1 MHISGYML
9 VDATQQMDQR
19 TSRMVYLFFAE
30 ALRHRQAL
38 ISLID
43 QESIMG
49 LTGIQ
54 IFKMLPKTNCGECG
68 VPTCLAF
75 AMNLA
80 SGKAELDAC
89 PYVSDE
95 AREKLAEASAPP
107 IRPVAIG
114 SGDRAFKVG
123 GETVMYRHE
132 KTFYNPTALAAL
144 IASDIDAGD
153 LDKKLKEWN
162 AFQYERV
169 GLNLRPELV
178 ALKDVNGD
186 ASSFAAAAK
195 KIAEES
201 EFGLV
206 LMSDNVDVLKAG
218 VDVSAFKKPLL
229 YAATADNAD
238 DMGNLAKEKGLPLAV
253 KADDIDGLIALSD
266 KLTGMG
272 LKDLVLD
279 SGSREI
285 KQLFEDQVAIR
296 RAPLKAGNRSLGFPT
311 ITFPCEMASNLDVET
326 MLSSLLIAKYAG
338 IVVLSDFKGENLF
351 PLLLERLN
359 IYTDPQRPMTVTEGI
374 YEIGAP
380 DENSPVLVT
389 TNFSLT
395 YFIVS
400 GEIEG
405 SRIPSWLL
413 IMDTEGLSVMTAWA
427 AGKFAGDAVAMF
439 VKKCGIVDK
448 VAHKQIIIPGYAASI
463 SGEMEEDLPDWQIT
477 IGPRDASLIPK
488 FLKDLAA

>member
-1 MHISGYML
+1 
-9 VDATQQMDQR
+9 
-19 TSRMVYLFFAE
+19 
-30 ALRHRQAL
+30 
-38 ISLID
+38 
-43 QESIMG
+43 MG

-54 IFKMLPKTNCGECG
+54 IFKLLPKTNCGECG

-95 AREKLAEASAPP
+95 AREQLAEASAPP
-107 IRPVAIG
+107 IRPVAMG
-114 SGDRAFKVG
+114 AGTRALKIG
-123 GETVMYRHE
+123 GETVMFRHE
-132 KTFYNPTALAAL
+132 KTFYSPTGLAVLTRSDTDSGAL
-144 IASDIDAGD
+144 DT
-153 LDKKLKEWN
+153 KLKEWN

-178 ALKDVNGD
+178 AVKDVNGD
-186 ASSFAAAAK
+186 AAAFAAVAK
-195 KIAEES
+195 KLAEES
-201 EFGLV
+201 EFGLI
-206 LMSDNVDVLKAG
+206 LMTDQVDVMKAG
-218 VDVSAFKKPLL
+218 VEACAFKRPLL
-229 YAATADNAD
+229 YAATGDNAD
-238 DMGNLAKEKGLPLAV
+238 DMGALAKAEGLPLAV
-253 KADDIDGLIALSD
+253 KADTMDDLIVLSD

-279 SGSREI
+279 SGSREM
-285 KQLFEDQVAIR
+285 KKVFEDQVVIR

-311 ITFPCEMASNLDVET
+311 ITFPCEMATNVDAET
-326 MLSSLLIAKYAG
+326 LIAAMLIAKYAG
-338 IVVLSDFKGENLF
+338 IVVLSDFRGEGLF

-359 IYTDPQRPMTVTEGI
+359 IFTDPQRPMTVTEGI
-374 YEIGAP
+374 YEIGNP

-405 SRIPSWLL
+405 SRVPSWLL

-427 AGKFAGDAVAMF
+427 AGKFAGDAVGMF
-439 VKKCGIVDK
+439 VKKSGIDNK
-448 VAHKQIIIPGYAASI
+448 VAHKKIIIPGYAAAI
-463 SGEMEEDLPDWQIT
+463 SGEMEEELPGWEVI

-488 FLKDLAA
+488 FLRER

>member
-1 MHISGYML
+1 
-9 VDATQQMDQR
+9 
-19 TSRMVYLFFAE
+19 
-30 ALRHRQAL
+30 
-38 ISLID
+38 
-43 QESIMG
+43 MG

-95 AREKLAEASAPP
+95 AREQLAEASAPP

-114 SGDRAFKVG
+114 AGERAFKVG
-123 GETVMYRHE
+123 GETVMFRHE
-132 KTFYNPTALAAL
+132 KTFYGPTGIAAMVS
-144 IASDIDAGD
+144 SDMDSDA

-162 AFQYERV
+162 ALQYERV

-186 ASSFAAAAK
+186 SGAFTALAK

-206 LMSDNVDVLKAG
+206 LMSDKVDVIKAAA
-218 VDVSAFKKPLL
+218 DATAFKKPLL
-229 YAATADNAD
+229 YAATADNAE
-238 DMGNLAKEKGLPLAV
+238 DMGNLAKESGLPLAV
-253 KADDIDGLIALSD
+253 KADTIDDLIGLSD

-279 SGSREI
+279 TGSREM
-285 KQLFEDQVAIR
+285 KQLFEDQVALR
-296 RAPLKAGNRSLGFPT
+296 RAALKTGNRSLGFPT
-311 ITFPCEMASNLDVET
+311 ITFPCEMADNLDTET
-326 MLSSLLIAKYAG
+326 LIASMLIAKYAG
-338 IVVLSDFKGENLF
+338 IVVLSDFKGESIF

-359 IYTDPQRPMTVTEGI
+359 IFTDPQRPMTVTEGI
-374 YEIGAP
+374 YEIGGP
-380 DENSPVLVT
+380 DENSPVMVT

-405 SRIPSWLL
+405 SRVPSWLL

-427 AGKFAGDAVAMF
+427 AGKFSGDVVGMF
-439 VKKCGIVDK
+439 VKKCGITDK
-448 VAHKQIIIPGYAASI
+448 VAHKKIIIPGYAASI
-463 SGEMEEDLPDWQIT
+463 SGEMEEELPDWEIM

-488 FLKDLAA
+488 FLKDMG

>member
-1 MHISGYML
+1 
-9 VDATQQMDQR
+9 
-19 TSRMVYLFFAE
+19 
-30 ALRHRQAL
+30 
-38 ISLID
+38 
-43 QESIMG
+43 MG

-54 IFKMLPKTNCGECG
+54 IFKLLPKTNCGECG

-89 PYVSDE
+89 PYVSEE
-95 AREKLAEASAPP
+95 AKEKLAEASAPP

-114 SGDRAFKVG
+114 AGPRAFKIG
-123 GETVMYRHE
+123 GELVLFRHE
-132 KTFYNPTALAAL
+132 KTFYNPTGIAAL
-144 IASDIDAGD
+144 IPSDIDSD
-153 LDKKLKEWN
+153 VLDQKLRVWN
-162 AFQYERV
+162 AYQYERV

-178 ALKDVNGD
+178 ALKDVGGD
-186 ASSFAAAAK
+186 GIGFVDAAK
-195 KIAEES
+195 KIAEQS
-201 EFGLV
+201 EFGLI
-206 LMSDNVDVLKAG
+206 LMTEDMESMKAAVEVCG
-218 VDVSAFKKPLL
+218 FKKPLL
-229 YAATADNAD
+229 YAATKENAD
-238 DMGNLAKEKGLPLAV
+238 DMGAFAKEKGLPLAIR
-253 KADDIDGLIALSD
+253 ANGIEELIELSD
-266 KLTGMG
+266 KLTAMG

-279 SGSREI
+279 SGAREM

-311 ITFPCEMASNLDVET
+311 ITFPCEMASNLDMET
-326 MLSSLLIAKYAG
+326 VIAAMLVAKYAG
-338 IVVLSDFKGENLF
+338 IVVLSDFKGESIF

-359 IYTDPQRPMTVTEGI
+359 IFTDPQRPMTVTEGI

-400 GEIEG
+400 GEIES
-405 SRIPSWLL
+405 SRVPSWLL

-427 AGKFAGDAVAMF
+427 AGKFVGDAVGIF
-439 VKKCGIVDK
+439 VKKCGIADK
-448 VAHKQIIIPGYAASI
+448 IKHRKLIIPGYAAAI
-463 SGEMEEDLPDWQIT
+463 SGDLEEELPDWEVI

-488 FLKDLAA
+488 FLREMVG

>member
-1 MHISGYML
+1 
-9 VDATQQMDQR
+9 
-19 TSRMVYLFFAE
+19 
-30 ALRHRQAL
+30 
-38 ISLID
+38 
-43 QESIMG
+43 MG

-54 IFKMLPKTNCGECG
+54 IFKMLPKTNCAECG

-80 SGKAELDAC
+80 AGKTELDSC

-95 AREKLAEASAPP
+95 AREQLAEASAPP

-114 SGDRAFKVG
+114 AGTRAFKVG
-123 GETVMYRHE
+123 GETVMFRHE
-132 KTFYNPTALAAL
+132 KTFYNPTALAAMVS
-144 IASDIDAGD
+144 SDMDSKA

-162 AFQYERV
+162 ALQYERV

-178 ALKDVNGD
+178 ALKDAKGD
-186 ASSFAAAAK
+186 AAAFAAMAK

-206 LMSDNVDVLKAG
+206 LMTDNVEAMKGA
-218 VDVSAFKKPLL
+218 VSACAFKKPLL
-229 YAATADNAD
+229 YAATADNVEE
-238 DMGNLAKEKGLPLAV
+238 MGNLAKETGLPLAV
-253 KADDIDGLIALSD
+253 KADSVDDLIALSD

-279 SGSREI
+279 SGAREI
-285 KQLFEDQVAIR
+285 KQLFQDQVAMR
-296 RAPLKAGNRSLGFPT
+296 RAPLKVANKSLGFPT
-311 ITFPCEMASNLDVET
+311 ITFPCEMAGNVDMET
-326 MLSSLLIAKYAG
+326 LIASMLIAKYAG
-338 IVVLSDFKGENLF
+338 IAVLSDFKGESLF

-359 IYTDPQRPMTVTEGI
+359 IFTDPQRPMTVTEGI

-405 SRIPSWLL
+405 SRVASWLL
-413 IMDTEGLSVMTAWA
+413 VMDTEGLSVMTAWA

-439 VKKCGIVDK
+439 VKKCGIADK
-448 VAHKQIIIPGYAASI
+448 VAHKNIIIPGYAASI
-463 SGEMEEDLPDWQIT
+463 SGEMEEDLPDWNVS

-488 FLKDLAA
+488 FLKDMAK